1 MIQPNDFISKLRLEP
16 DSVLKQMAD
25 MHQNDP
31 YLFPMI
37 FQESQARK
45 DKRAQEQAQQ
55 MGQQQPTV
63 KEQDLQQ
70 IAALDQ
76 SQPQMNQPA
85 PPAGNM
91 PQAPNTP
98 SGMPLQGPGSG
109 AQMLP
114 EEQGIGALPANN
126 LQRMAGGGITGAHHY
141 NGNGPEQYVH
151 TTNGGKSWYLDVPD
165 TIQDPSV
172 PHYRQIPNPLGTLN
186 YREFPSRQEAM
197 DAYTA
202 KLTKTP
208 GITNLLAPEQPSALQ
223 NKANLSIPP
232 VGPAITNLNG
242 TGSTDTGSTDTGSTG
257 TGANNNKAPWSP
269 GIVAPQVSAAGVA
282 LGPKPTAAGSM
293 RDASTFYNPAGIQNL
308 LQENVTERGVLN
320 TQNAVALDNMIKAR
334 PNLGGDYEK
343 RLKEQEAKAPEE
355 KENLKGMSLLEA
367 GLAIMGG
374 DSPYA
379 AQNIA
384 RGVAGVKSYKEGLK
398 DLQKAQDLRDQ
409 AFAHIDDMRK
419 AQTIGDQN
427 LAYTSQVQANDKFM
441 DARER
446 AVTGFTNALGVSATI
461 AKDLFTSDTN
471 NHAANQR
478 ANAQI
483 QANLVGVNAQ
493 LKMEAAK
500 LNVPPEQIRSA
511 LYLGNGD
518 VEAGMNKIQELSRDK
533 SGIGLLTALSTVNAK
548 RASLMQPELTMD
560 EFLSGLPK
568 AMQALQPPKVVSG
581 ANPNT
586 VLARPG
592 MQ

>member
-1 MIQPNDFISKLRLEP
+1 MIQANDFISKLRLEP

-70 IAALDQ
+70 IAALDP

-202 KLTKTP
+202 KLAKTP

-242 TGSTDTGSTDTGSTG
+242 TGSTDTGSTDTGSTD

-269 GIVAPQVSAAGVA
+269 GIVAPQIATSGGIGGKAPTAEGAKQQANTFLNPDIFKPDIENELTETGVGVA
-282 LGPKPTAAGSM
+282 QQRAL
-293 RDASTFYNPAGIQNL
+293 RDNL
-308 LQENVTERGVLN
+308 LASRATPY
-320 TQNAVALDNMIKAR
+320 K
-334 PNLGGDYEK
+334 DYEA
-343 RLKEQEAKAPEE
+343 RLKEQEAKEPEE
-355 KENLKGMSLLEA
+355 KEQLTGLSLLEA
-367 GLAIMGG
+367 GLAVMGG
-374 DSPYA
+374 NSPYA
-379 AQNIA
+379 FQNLSRA
-384 RGVAGVKSYKEGLK
+384 TAGVKTYSDGIK
-398 DLQKAQDLRDQ
+398 DLKKSKDLRDR
-409 AFAHIDDMRK
+409 AFADIEQARTAQANNDIDRSIEFEDRASGKMQEARRWG
-419 AQTIGDQN
+419 ISSLQN
-427 LAYTSQVQANDKFM
+427 LGMKNAEMAGHAFD
-441 DARER
+441 
-446 AVTGFTNALGVSATI
+446 NAL
-461 AKDLFTSDTN
+461 N
-471 NHAANQR
+471 NYGANQR
-478 ANAQI
+478 TASTNAVHAAGI
-483 QANLVGVNAQ
+483 NAQ
-493 LKMEAAK
+493 LGMDAAR
-500 LNVPPEQIRSA
+500 LNMPSEQIRSA

-533 SGIGLLTALSTVNAK
+533 SGIGLLTALATVNAK

>member
-1 MIQPNDFISKLRLEP
+1 MIQANDFISKLRLEP

-114 EEQGIGALPANN
+114 EEQGIGALPANT

-202 KLTKTP
+202 KLAKTP

-223 NKANLSIPP
+223 NNANLSIPP

-293 RDASTFYNPAGIQNL
+293 QDASTFYNPAGIQNL

-343 RLKEQEAKAPEE
+343 RLKEQEDKAPEE

-427 LAYTSQVQANDKFM
+427 LAYTAKVQADDKFM
-441 DARER
+441 DAK
-446 AVTGFTNALGVSATI
+446 ALAASGYANALGVSAKI
-461 AKDLFTSDTN
+461 GADLFTSDTN
-471 NHAANQR
+471 NYAANQR
-478 ANAQI
+478 ANAQT
-483 QANLVGVNAQ
+483 QATLAGVNAQ